1 MEIRR
6 DRYLDRLIAHKG
18 NGRVKI
24 VTGIRRCGKSY
35 LLFQLF
41 KRHLTE
47 TGVRPSH
54 IIEIQLED
62 RSNKELR
69 DPDACLA
76 FIKKQI
82 KDQKPYY
89 LLIDEVQLMGEFE
102 DVLNSCLH
110 IQNLDTYVT
119 GSNSKFLSKDII
131 TEFRGRG
138 DEMYLRPLSFRE
150 FRTTCEDKPFDDAWT
165 EYMTYGGLPY
175 CALLP
180 SREEKADYLKRLF
193 DEVFLRDIIERNRV
207 QNDAQMESLLNVIS
221 SAVGSLTNPRKL
233 EDTFASSGMGKLSA
247 STIKQYLD
255 YLCDAFMIEQ
265 AERYDIKGK
274 RYISTPYKYYFT
286 DTGLRNARL
295 NLTSSSSFAPRPSL
309 SELKWP
315 SVWRRFRQLE
325 ETHLMENVVY
335 NELCLR
341 GYSVDVG
348 VVEINE
354 RQADGKYVRKQI
366 EVDFVCNKADERV
379 YVQSAFSIPTTEK
392 RLQEERPLVNVGD
405 GFRKVVVTKDNVLRH
420 NDENG
425 ILIMSLQEFL
435 MDERALEK

>member
-1 MEIRR
+1 MEIGRE
-6 DRYLDRLIAHKG
+6 RYLGRLIAHKG
-18 NGRVKI
+18 NHRVKI
-24 VTGIRRCGKSY
+24 VTGVRRCGKSY

-41 KRHLTE
+41 KRHLLE
-47 TGVRPSH
+47 SGVRPSH

-62 RSNKELR
+62 RSNRELR

-82 KDQKPYY
+82 KDAKPYY
-89 LLIDEVQLMGEFE
+89 LLIDEVQLMPEFE

-138 DEMYLRPLSFRE
+138 DELYLRPLSFSE
-150 FRTTCEDKPFDDAWT
+150 FRSTCESMSFDDAWK
-165 EYMTYGGLPY
+165 EYITYGGLPY

-180 SREEKADYLKRLF
+180 TREEKADYLKHLF
-193 DEVFLRDIIERNRV
+193 DEVFVRDIVERHKL
-207 QNDAQMESLLNVIS
+207 QNDAELEILLNIVS

-255 YLCDAFMIEQ
+255 HLCDAFLLEQ
-265 AERYDIKGK
+265 ALRYDIKGK
-274 RYISTPYKYYFT
+274 KYISTPYKYYFT
-286 DTGLRNARL
+286 DMGLRNARL
-295 NLTSSSSFAPRPSL
+295 N
-309 SELKWP
+309 
-315 SVWRRFRQLE
+315 FRQLE
-325 ETHLMENVVY
+325 ETHLMENAVY
-335 NELCLR
+335 NELCMR

-354 RQADGKYVRKQI
+354 RQEDGKYVRKQI
-366 EVDFVCNKADERV
+366 EIDFVCNRADERV

-392 RLQEERPLVNVGD
+392 RLQEERPLRNVGD
-405 GFRKVVVTKDNVLRH
+405 GFRKVIVTKDNVVRH
-420 NDENG
+420 HDENG
-425 ILIMSLQEFL
+425 VLIMGLQEFL
-435 MDERALEK
+435 MDARSIEKE

>member
-6 DRYLDRLIAHKG
+6 DRYLERLIAHKG

-41 KRHLTE
+41 KRHLIE
-47 TGVRPSH
+47 TGVKPNH

-69 DPDACLA
+69 NPDACLA

-89 LLIDEVQLMGEFE
+89 LLIDEVQLMDEFE

-110 IQNLDTYVT
+110 IENLDTYVT

-138 DEMYLRPLSFRE
+138 DEMYLRPLSFKE
-150 FRTTCEDKPFDDAWT
+150 YRTIQPDKPFDDVWT
-165 EYMTYGGLPY
+165 EYMTFGGLPY

-207 QNDAQMESLLNVIS
+207 QNDAQLESLLNVIS
-221 SAVGSLTNPRKL
+221 SAVGSLTNPKKL
-233 EDTFASSGMGKLSA
+233 EDTFTSSGTGKLSTV
-247 STIKQYLD
+247 TIKQYLD

-295 NLTSSSSFAPRPSL
+295 N
-309 SELKWP
+309 
-315 SVWRRFRQLE
+315 FRQLE
-325 ETHLMENVVY
+325 ETHLMENVMY

-354 RQADGKYVRKQI
+354 RQEDGKYVRKQI

-392 RLQEERPLVNVGD
+392 RQQEERPLVNVGD
-405 GFRKVVVTKDNVLRH
+405 GFRKVVVTKDNVIRH

-425 ILIMSLQEFL
+425 ILIMSLHEFL

>member
-6 DRYLDRLIAHKG
+6 DRYLERLIAHKG

-41 KRHLTE
+41 KRHLIE
-47 TGVRPSH
+47 TGVKQNH

-89 LLIDEVQLMGEFE
+89 LLIDEVQLMDEFE

-138 DEMYLRPLSFRE
+138 DEMYLWPLSFKE
-150 FRTTCEDKPFDDAWT
+150 FRTTQPDKPFDEVWT
-165 EYMTYGGLPY
+165 EYMTFGGLPY

-180 SREEKADYLKRLF
+180 TREEKADYLKHLF
-193 DEVFLRDIIERNRV
+193 DEVFLRDIIERNKV
-207 QNDAQMESLLNVIS
+207 QNEAQLESLLNVIS
-221 SAVGSLTNPRKL
+221 SAVGSLTNPKKL
-233 EDTFASSGMGKLSA
+233 EDTFTNSGAGKLSA
-247 STIKQYLD
+247 YTIKQYLD

-295 NLTSSSSFAPRPSL
+295 N
-309 SELKWP
+309 
-315 SVWRRFRQLE
+315 FRQLE
-325 ETHLMENVVY
+325 ETHLMENVIY

-354 RQADGKYVRKQI
+354 RLENGKYVRKQI

-435 MDERALEK
+435 MDEGALEK

>member
-6 DRYLDRLIAHKG
+6 DRYLERLIAHKS

-47 TGVRPSH
+47 TGVKPNH

-89 LLIDEVQLMGEFE
+89 LLIDEVQLMNEFE

-138 DEMYLRPLSFRE
+138 DEMYLRPLSFKE
-150 FRTTCEDKPFDDAWT
+150 FRTTQPDKPFDEVWT
-165 EYMTYGGLPY
+165 EYMTFGGLPY

-180 SREEKADYLKRLF
+180 TREEKADYLKRLF

-207 QNDAQMESLLNVIS
+207 QNDAQLESLLNVIS
-221 SAVGSLTNPRKL
+221 SAVGSLTNPKKL
-233 EDTFASSGMGKLSA
+233 EDTFTSSGVGKLSA
-247 STIKQYLD
+247 YTIKQYLD

-295 NLTSSSSFAPRPSL
+295 N
-309 SELKWP
+309 
-315 SVWRRFRQLE
+315 FRQLE
-325 ETHLMENVVY
+325 ETHLMENVMY

-348 VVEINE
+348 VVEILE
-354 RQADGKYVRKQI
+354 RQEDGKYVRKQI

-435 MDERALEK
+435 MDEGALEK

>member
-6 DRYLDRLIAHKG
+6 DRYLERLIAHKG

-41 KRHLTE
+41 KRHLIE
-47 TGVRPSH
+47 TGVRPNH

-69 DPDACLA
+69 NPDACLA

-89 LLIDEVQLMGEFE
+89 LLIDEVQLMDEFE

-138 DEMYLRPLSFRE
+138 DEMYLRPLSFKE
-150 FRTTCEDKPFDDAWT
+150 YRTIQPDKPFDDVWT
-165 EYMTYGGLPY
+165 EYMTFGGLPY

-207 QNDAQMESLLNVIS
+207 QNDAQLESLLNVIS
-221 SAVGSLTNPRKL
+221 SAVGSLTNPKKL
-233 EDTFASSGMGKLSA
+233 EDTFTSSGTGKLSA
-247 STIKQYLD
+247 VTIKQYLD

-295 NLTSSSSFAPRPSL
+295 N
-309 SELKWP
+309 
-315 SVWRRFRQLE
+315 FRQLE
-325 ETHLMENVVY
+325 ETHLMENVMY

-354 RQADGKYVRKQI
+354 RQEDGKYVRKQI

-379 YVQSAFSIPTTEK
+379 YVQSAFSIPTIEK
-392 RLQEERPLVNVGD
+392 RQQEERPLVHVGD
-405 GFRKVVVTKDNVLRH
+405 GFRKVVVTKDNVIRH

-435 MDERALEK
+435 MDEGALEK

>member
-1 MEIRR
+1 MEIGRE
-6 DRYLDRLIAHKG
+6 RYLGRLIAHKG
-18 NGRVKI
+18 NQRVKI
-24 VTGIRRCGKSY
+24 VTGVRRCGKSY

-41 KRHLTE
+41 KRHLLE
-47 TGVRPSH
+47 SGVRPSH

-62 RSNKELR
+62 RSNRELR

-82 KDQKPYY
+82 KDAKPYY
-89 LLIDEVQLMGEFE
+89 LLIDEVQLMPEFE

-138 DEMYLRPLSFRE
+138 DELYLRPLSFCE
-150 FRTTCEDKPFDDAWT
+150 FRSTCESMSFDDAWK
-165 EYMTYGGLPY
+165 EYITYGGLPY

-180 SREEKADYLKRLF
+180 TREEKADYLKHLF
-193 DEVFLRDIIERNRV
+193 DEVFVRDIVERHKL
-207 QNDAQMESLLNVIS
+207 QNDAELEILLNIVS

-233 EDTFASSGMGKLSA
+233 EDKFASSGMGKLSA

-255 YLCDAFMIEQ
+255 HLCDAFLLEQ
-265 AERYDIKGK
+265 ALRYDIKGK
-274 RYISTPYKYYFT
+274 KYISTPYKYYFT
-286 DTGLRNARL
+286 DMGLRNARL
-295 NLTSSSSFAPRPSL
+295 N
-309 SELKWP
+309 
-315 SVWRRFRQLE
+315 FRQLE
-325 ETHLMENVVY
+325 ETHLMENAVY
-335 NELCLR
+335 NELCMR

-354 RQADGKYVRKQI
+354 RQEDGKYVRKQI
-366 EVDFVCNKADERV
+366 EIDFVCNRADERV

-392 RLQEERPLVNVGD
+392 RLQEERPLRNVGD
-405 GFRKVVVTKDNVLRH
+405 GFRKVIVTKDNVVRH
-420 NDENG
+420 HDENG
-425 ILIMSLQEFL
+425 VLIMGLQEFL
-435 MDERALEK
+435 MDARSIEKE

>member
-6 DRYLDRLIAHKG
+6 EKYLNRLIAHKG

-24 VTGIRRCGKSY
+24 VTGIRRCGKTY
-35 LLFQLF
+35 LLFKLF
-41 KRHLTE
+41 RQHLIE
-47 TGVRPSH
+47 SGVKANH

-62 RSNKELR
+62 RTNKELR

-76 FIKKQI
+76 YIKKQI
-82 KDQKPYY
+82 RDEKPYY
-89 LLIDEVQLMGEFE
+89 LIIDEVQMMAEFE

-138 DEMYLRPLSFRE
+138 DELYMRPLSFRE
-150 FRTTCEDKPFDDAWT
+150 FWATCEDKLFDAAWT

-180 SREEKADYLKRLF
+180 SREEKAEYLKRLF
-193 DEVFLRDIIERNRV
+193 DELFLRDIIERNRV
-207 QNDAQMESLLNVIS
+207 QNDAKIESLLNVIS
-221 SAVGSLTNPRKL
+221 SSVGSLTNPRKL
-233 EDTFASSGMGKLSA
+233 EDTFASNGMGRLSA
-247 STIKQYLD
+247 YTIKHYLD

-265 AERYDIKGK
+265 AERYDIKGR

-286 DTGLRNARL
+286 DAGLRNARL
-295 NLTSSSSFAPRPSL
+295 N
-309 SELKWP
+309 
-315 SVWRRFRQLE
+315 FRQLE
-325 ETHLMENVVY
+325 ETHLMENVIY
-335 NELCLR
+335 NELCMR
-341 GYSVDVG
+341 GFSVDVG

-366 EVDFVCNKADERV
+366 EVDFVCNKVDERI
-379 YVQSAFSIPTTEK
+379 YVQSAFSLPTTEK
-392 RLQEERPLVNVGD
+392 RLQEERPLNNVGD
-405 GFRKVVVTKDNVLRH
+405 SFRKIVVTKDNVIRH
-420 NDENG
+420 YDENG
-425 ILIMSLQEFL
+425 ILIMSLQDFL
-435 MDERALEK
+435 MDEQSLEI

>member
-6 DRYLDRLIAHKG
+6 DRYLERLIAHKG

-41 KRHLTE
+41 KRHLIE
-47 TGVRPSH
+47 TGVRQNH

-89 LLIDEVQLMGEFE
+89 LLIDEVQLMSEFE

-138 DEMYLRPLSFRE
+138 DEMYLRPLSFKE
-150 FRTTCEDKPFDDAWT
+150 FRTIQPDRPFDDVWT
-165 EYMTYGGLPY
+165 EYMTFGGLPY

-193 DEVFLRDIIERNRV
+193 DELFLRDIIERNKV
-207 QNDAQMESLLNVIS
+207 QNDAQLESLLNVIS
-221 SAVGSLTNPRKL
+221 SAVGSLTNPKKL
-233 EDTFASSGMGKLSA
+233 EDTFTSSGAGKLSA
-247 STIKQYLD
+247 ITIKQYLD

-295 NLTSSSSFAPRPSL
+295 N
-309 SELKWP
+309 
-315 SVWRRFRQLE
+315 FRQLE
-325 ETHLMENVVY
+325 ETHLMENVMY

-354 RQADGKYVRKQI
+354 RQEDGKYVRKQI

-392 RLQEERPLVNVGD
+392 RQQEERPLVNVGD
-405 GFRKVVVTKDNVLRH
+405 GFRKVVVTKDNVIRH

-425 ILIMSLQEFL
+425 ILIISLKEFL
-435 MDERALEK
+435 MDEGALEK

>member
-6 DRYLDRLIAHKG
+6 DRYLERLIAHKG

-41 KRHLTE
+41 KRHLIE
-47 TGVRPSH
+47 TGVKPNH

-69 DPDACLA
+69 NPDACLA

-89 LLIDEVQLMGEFE
+89 LLIDEVQLMDEFE

-110 IQNLDTYVT
+110 IENLDTYVT

-138 DEMYLRPLSFRE
+138 DEMYLRPLSFKE
-150 FRTTCEDKPFDDAWT
+150 YRTIQPDKPFDDVWT
-165 EYMTYGGLPY
+165 EYMTFGGLPY

-180 SREEKADYLKRLF
+180 SREEKADYLKHLF

-207 QNDAQMESLLNVIS
+207 QNDAQLESLLNVIS
-221 SAVGSLTNPRKL
+221 SAVGSLTNPKKL
-233 EDTFASSGMGKLSA
+233 EDTFTSSGTGKLSA
-247 STIKQYLD
+247 VTIKQYLD

-295 NLTSSSSFAPRPSL
+295 N
-309 SELKWP
+309 
-315 SVWRRFRQLE
+315 FRQLE
-325 ETHLMENVVY
+325 ETHLMENVMY

-354 RQADGKYVRKQI
+354 RLEDGKYVRKQI

-392 RLQEERPLVNVGD
+392 RQQEERPLVNVGD
-405 GFRKVVVTKDNVLRH
+405 GFRKVVVTKDNVIRH

>member
-1 MEIRR
+1 MEIGRE
-6 DRYLDRLIAHKG
+6 RYLGRLIAHKG
-18 NGRVKI
+18 NQLVKI
-24 VTGIRRCGKSY
+24 VTGVRRCGKSY

-41 KRHLTE
+41 KRHLLE
-47 TGVRPSH
+47 SGVRPSH

-62 RSNKELR
+62 RSNRELR

-82 KDQKPYY
+82 KDAKPYY
-89 LLIDEVQLMGEFE
+89 LLIDEVQLMPEFE

-138 DEMYLRPLSFRE
+138 DELYLRPLSFSE
-150 FRTTCEDKPFDDAWT
+150 FRSTCESMSFDDAWK
-165 EYMTYGGLPY
+165 EYITYGGLPY

-180 SREEKADYLKRLF
+180 TREEKADYLKHLF
-193 DEVFLRDIIERNRV
+193 DEVFVRDIVERHKL
-207 QNDAQMESLLNVIS
+207 QNDAELEILLNIVS

-255 YLCDAFMIEQ
+255 HLCDAFLLEQ
-265 AERYDIKGK
+265 ALRYDIKGK
-274 RYISTPYKYYFT
+274 KYISTPYKYYFT
-286 DTGLRNARL
+286 DMGLRNARL
-295 NLTSSSSFAPRPSL
+295 N
-309 SELKWP
+309 
-315 SVWRRFRQLE
+315 FRQLE
-325 ETHLMENVVY
+325 ETHLMENAVY
-335 NELCLR
+335 NELCMR

-354 RQADGKYVRKQI
+354 RQEDGKYVRKQI
-366 EVDFVCNKADERV
+366 EIDFVCNRADERV

-392 RLQEERPLVNVGD
+392 RLQEERPLRNVGD
-405 GFRKVVVTKDNVLRH
+405 GFRKVIVTKDNVVRH
-420 NDENG
+420 HDENG
-425 ILIMSLQEFL
+425 VLIMGLQEFL
-435 MDERALEK
+435 MDARSIEKE

>member
-6 DRYLDRLIAHKG
+6 DRYLERLIAHKG
-18 NGRVKI
+18 NGRVKT

-41 KRHLTE
+41 KRHLIE
-47 TGVRPSH
+47 TGVKPNH

-69 DPDACLA
+69 NPDACLT

-89 LLIDEVQLMGEFE
+89 LLIDEVQLMDEFE

-138 DEMYLRPLSFRE
+138 DEMYLRPLSFKE
-150 FRTTCEDKPFDDAWT
+150 FRTIQPDKPFDDVWT
-165 EYMTYGGLPY
+165 EYMTFGGLPY

-180 SREEKADYLKRLF
+180 TREEKADYLKHLF
-193 DEVFLRDIIERNRV
+193 DEVFLRDIIERNKV
-207 QNDAQMESLLNVIS
+207 QNDAQMESLLNIIS
-221 SAVGSLTNPRKL
+221 SAVGSLTNPKKL
-233 EDTFASSGMGKLSA
+233 EDTFTSSGMGKLSA

-295 NLTSSSSFAPRPSL
+295 N
-309 SELKWP
+309 
-315 SVWRRFRQLE
+315 FRQLE
-325 ETHLMENVVY
+325 ETHLMENVMY

-354 RQADGKYVRKQI
+354 RQEDGKYVRKQI

-379 YVQSAFSIPTTEK
+379 YVQSAFSIPTIEK
-392 RLQEERPLVNVGD
+392 RQQEERPLVHVGD
-405 GFRKVVVTKDNVLRH
+405 GFRKVVVTKDNVIRH

-435 MDERALEK
+435 MDEGALEK

>member
-6 DRYLDRLIAHKG
+6 DRYLERLIAHKG

-41 KRHLTE
+41 KRHLIE
-47 TGVRPSH
+47 TGVKLNH

-69 DPDACLA
+69 NPDVCLA

-89 LLIDEVQLMGEFE
+89 LLIDEVQLMDEFE

-110 IQNLDTYVT
+110 IENLDTYVT

-138 DEMYLRPLSFRE
+138 DEMYLRPLSFKE
-150 FRTTCEDKPFDDAWT
+150 YRTIQPDKPFDDVWT
-165 EYMTYGGLPY
+165 EYMTFGGLPY

-180 SREEKADYLKRLF
+180 SREDKADYLKRLF

-207 QNDAQMESLLNVIS
+207 QNDAQLESLLNVIS
-221 SAVGSLTNPRKL
+221 SAVGSLTNPKKL
-233 EDTFASSGMGKLSA
+233 EDTFTSSGTGKLSA
-247 STIKQYLD
+247 VTIKQYLD

-295 NLTSSSSFAPRPSL
+295 N
-309 SELKWP
+309 
-315 SVWRRFRQLE
+315 FRQLE
-325 ETHLMENVVY
+325 ETHLMENVMY

-354 RQADGKYVRKQI
+354 RQEDGKYVRKQI

-392 RLQEERPLVNVGD
+392 RQQEERPLVNVGD
-405 GFRKVVVTKDNVLRH
+405 GFRKVVVTKDNVIRH

-425 ILIMSLQEFL
+425 ILIMSLHEFL
-435 MDERALEK
+435 MDERALEKFV

>member
-6 DRYLDRLIAHKG
+6 DRYLERLIAHKG

-41 KRHLTE
+41 KRHLIE
-47 TGVRPSH
+47 TGVKPNH

-69 DPDACLA
+69 NPDACLA

-89 LLIDEVQLMGEFE
+89 LLIDEVQLMDEFE

-138 DEMYLRPLSFRE
+138 DEMYLRPLSFKE
-150 FRTTCEDKPFDDAWT
+150 FRTIQPDKPFDEVWA
-165 EYMTYGGLPY
+165 EYMTFGGLPY

-180 SREEKADYLKRLF
+180 TREEKADYLKHLF
-193 DEVFLRDIIERNRV
+193 DEVFLRDIIERNKI
-207 QNDAQMESLLNVIS
+207 QNDAQLESLLNIIS
-221 SAVGSLTNPRKL
+221 SAVGSLTNPKKL
-233 EDTFASSGMGKLSA
+233 EDTFTSSGAGKLSA
-247 STIKQYLD
+247 YTIKQYLD

-295 NLTSSSSFAPRPSL
+295 N
-309 SELKWP
+309 
-315 SVWRRFRQLE
+315 FRQLE
-325 ETHLMENVVY
+325 ETHLMENVMY

-348 VVEINE
+348 VVEILE
-354 RQADGKYVRKQI
+354 RQEDGKYVRKQI

-405 GFRKVVVTKDNVLRH
+405 GFRKVVVTKDNVIRH

-435 MDERALEK
+435 MDEGALEK

>member
-6 DRYLDRLIAHKG
+6 DRYLERLIAHKG

-41 KRHLTE
+41 KRHLIE
-47 TGVRPSH
+47 TGVKLNH

-69 DPDACLA
+69 NPDVCLA
-76 FIKKQI
+76 FIKKRI

-89 LLIDEVQLMGEFE
+89 LLIDEVQLMDEFE

-138 DEMYLRPLSFRE
+138 DEMYLRPLSFKE
-150 FRTTCEDKPFDDAWT
+150 YRTIQPDKPFDDVWT
-165 EYMTYGGLPY
+165 EYMTFGGLPY

-207 QNDAQMESLLNVIS
+207 QNDAQLESLLNVIS
-221 SAVGSLTNPRKL
+221 SAVGSLTNPKKL
-233 EDTFASSGMGKLSA
+233 EDTFTSSGTGKLSA
-247 STIKQYLD
+247 ITIKQYLD

-295 NLTSSSSFAPRPSL
+295 N
-309 SELKWP
+309 
-315 SVWRRFRQLE
+315 FRQLE
-325 ETHLMENVVY
+325 ETHLMENVMY

-354 RQADGKYVRKQI
+354 RQEDGKYVRKQI

-379 YVQSAFSIPTTEK
+379 YVQSAFSIPTIEK
-392 RLQEERPLVNVGD
+392 RQQEERPLVNVGD
-405 GFRKVVVTKDNVLRH
+405 GFRKVVVTKDNVIRH

-435 MDERALEK
+435 MDEGALEK

>member
-6 DRYLDRLIAHKG
+6 DRYMEKLIAHKG

-41 KRHLTE
+41 KRHLIE
-47 TGVRPSH
+47 SGVKPNH
-54 IIEIQLED
+54 ILEIQLED

-69 DPDACLA
+69 NPDACLA

-89 LLIDEVQLMGEFE
+89 LLIDEVQLIDEFE

-138 DEMYLRPLSFRE
+138 DEMYLRPLSFKE
-150 FRTTCEDKPFDDAWT
+150 YRTIQPDTPFDDVWT
-165 EYMTYGGLPY
+165 EYMTFGGLPY

-193 DEVFLRDIIERNRV
+193 DEVFLRDIIERNKV
-207 QNDAQMESLLNVIS
+207 QNDAQLESLLNVIS
-221 SAVGSLTNPRKL
+221 SAVGSLTNPKKL
-233 EDTFASSGMGKLSA
+233 EDTFTSSGTGKLSA
-247 STIKQYLD
+247 VTIKQYLD

-295 NLTSSSSFAPRPSL
+295 N
-309 SELKWP
+309 
-315 SVWRRFRQLE
+315 FRQLE
-325 ETHLMENVVY
+325 ETHLMENVLY

-354 RQADGKYVRKQI
+354 RQEDGKYVRKQI

-392 RLQEERPLVNVGD
+392 RQQEERPLVNVGD
-405 GFRKVVVTKDNVLRH
+405 GFRKVVVTKDNVIRH

-435 MDERALEK
+435 MDEGALEK

>member
-6 DRYLDRLIAHKG
+6 DRYLERLIAHKG

-41 KRHLTE
+41 KRHLIE
-47 TGVRPSH
+47 TGVKPNH

-69 DPDACLA
+69 NPDVCLA

-82 KDQKPYY
+82 KDQKSYY
-89 LLIDEVQLMGEFE
+89 LLIDEVQLMDEFE

-110 IQNLDTYVT
+110 IENLDTYVT

-138 DEMYLRPLSFRE
+138 DEMYLRPLSFKE
-150 FRTTCEDKPFDDAWT
+150 YRTIQPDKPFDDVWT
-165 EYMTYGGLPY
+165 EYMTFGGLPY

-207 QNDAQMESLLNVIS
+207 QNDAQLESLLNVIS
-221 SAVGSLTNPRKL
+221 SAVGSLTNPKKL
-233 EDTFASSGMGKLSA
+233 EDTFTSSGTGKLSA
-247 STIKQYLD
+247 VTIKQYLD

-295 NLTSSSSFAPRPSL
+295 N
-309 SELKWP
+309 
-315 SVWRRFRQLE
+315 FRQLE
-325 ETHLMENVVY
+325 ETHLMENVMY

-354 RQADGKYVRKQI
+354 RQEDGKYVRKQI

-392 RLQEERPLVNVGD
+392 RQQEERPLVNVGD

>member
-6 DRYLDRLIAHKG
+6 DRYLERLIAHKG

-41 KRHLTE
+41 KRHLIE
-47 TGVRPSH
+47 TGVKLNH

-69 DPDACLA
+69 NPDVCLA
-76 FIKKQI
+76 FIKKRI

-89 LLIDEVQLMGEFE
+89 LLIDEVQLMDEFE

-138 DEMYLRPLSFRE
+138 DEMYLRPLSFKE
-150 FRTTCEDKPFDDAWT
+150 YRTIQPDKPFDDVWT
-165 EYMTYGGLPY
+165 EYMTFGGLPY

-207 QNDAQMESLLNVIS
+207 QNDAQLESLLNVIS
-221 SAVGSLTNPRKL
+221 SAVGSLTNPKKL
-233 EDTFASSGMGKLSA
+233 EDTFTSSRTGKLSA
-247 STIKQYLD
+247 ITIKQYLD

-295 NLTSSSSFAPRPSL
+295 N
-309 SELKWP
+309 
-315 SVWRRFRQLE
+315 FRQLE
-325 ETHLMENVVY
+325 ETHLMENVMY

-354 RQADGKYVRKQI
+354 RQEDGKYVRKQI

-379 YVQSAFSIPTTEK
+379 YVQSAFSIPTIEK
-392 RLQEERPLVNVGD
+392 RQQEERPLVNVGD
-405 GFRKVVVTKDNVLRH
+405 GFRKVVVTKDNVIRH

-435 MDERALEK
+435 MDEGALEK

>member
-6 DRYLDRLIAHKG
+6 DRYLERLIAHKG

-41 KRHLTE
+41 KRHLIE
-47 TGVRPSH
+47 TGVKPNH

-69 DPDACLA
+69 NPDVCLA

-89 LLIDEVQLMGEFE
+89 LLIDEVQLMDEFE

-138 DEMYLRPLSFRE
+138 DEMYLRPLSFKE
-150 FRTTCEDKPFDDAWT
+150 YRTIQPDKPFDDVWT
-165 EYMTYGGLPY
+165 EYMTFGGLPY

-180 SREEKADYLKRLF
+180 SMEEKADYLKRLY

-207 QNDAQMESLLNVIS
+207 QNDAQLESLLNVIS
-221 SAVGSLTNPRKL
+221 SAVGSLTNPKKL
-233 EDTFASSGMGKLSA
+233 EDTFTSSGTGKLSA
-247 STIKQYLD
+247 VTIKQYLD

-295 NLTSSSSFAPRPSL
+295 N
-309 SELKWP
+309 
-315 SVWRRFRQLE
+315 FRQLE
-325 ETHLMENVVY
+325 ETHLMENVMY

-354 RQADGKYVRKQI
+354 RQEDGKYVRKQI

-392 RLQEERPLVNVGD
+392 RQQEERPLVNVGD
-405 GFRKVVVTKDNVLRH
+405 GFRKVVVTKDNVIRH

-425 ILIMSLQEFL
+425 ILIMSLHEFL

>member
-6 DRYLDRLIAHKG
+6 DRYLERLIAHKG

-41 KRHLTE
+41 KRHLIE
-47 TGVRPSH
+47 TGVKPNH

-89 LLIDEVQLMGEFE
+89 LLIDEVQLMDEFE

-110 IQNLDTYVT
+110 IENLDTYVT

-138 DEMYLRPLSFRE
+138 DEMYLRPLSFKE
-150 FRTTCEDKPFDDAWT
+150 YRTIQPDKAFDEVWT
-165 EYMTYGGLPY
+165 EYMTFGGLPY

-180 SREEKADYLKRLF
+180 TREEKADYLKHLF
-193 DEVFLRDIIERNRV
+193 DEVFLRDIIERNKI
-207 QNDAQMESLLNVIS
+207 QNDAQLESLLNIIS
-221 SAVGSLTNPRKL
+221 SAVGSLTNPKKL
-233 EDTFASSGMGKLSA
+233 EDTFTSSGAGKLSA
-247 STIKQYLD
+247 ITIKQYLD

-295 NLTSSSSFAPRPSL
+295 N
-309 SELKWP
+309 
-315 SVWRRFRQLE
+315 FRQLE
-325 ETHLMENVVY
+325 ETHLMENVMY

-354 RQADGKYVRKQI
+354 RQEDGKYVRKQI

-392 RLQEERPLVNVGD
+392 RQQEERPLVNVGD

-435 MDERALEK
+435 MDEGALEK

>member
-6 DRYLDRLIAHKG
+6 DRYLERLIAHKG

-41 KRHLTE
+41 KRHLIE
-47 TGVRPSH
+47 TGVRPNH

-69 DPDACLA
+69 DPDACLT

-89 LLIDEVQLMGEFE
+89 LLIDEVQLMSEFE

-138 DEMYLRPLSFRE
+138 DEMYLRPLSFKE
-150 FRTTCEDKPFDDAWT
+150 FRTTQPDKPFEEVWT
-165 EYMTYGGLPY
+165 EYMTFGGLPY

-180 SREEKADYLKRLF
+180 TRGEKADYLKRLF

-207 QNDAQMESLLNVIS
+207 QNDAQLESLLNVIS
-221 SAVGSLTNPRKL
+221 SAVGSLTNPKKL
-233 EDTFASSGMGKLSA
+233 EDTFTSSGAGKLSA
-247 STIKQYLD
+247 FTIKQYLD
-255 YLCDAFMIEQ
+255 YLCNAFMIEQ

-295 NLTSSSSFAPRPSL
+295 N
-309 SELKWP
+309 
-315 SVWRRFRQLE
+315 FRQLE
-325 ETHLMENVVY
+325 ETHLMENVMY

-354 RQADGKYVRKQI
+354 RQEDGKYVRKQI

-392 RLQEERPLVNVGD
+392 RQQEERPLVNVGD

-425 ILIMSLQEFL
+425 ILIMSLKEFL
-435 MDERALEK
+435 MDEGALEK

>member
-6 DRYLDRLIAHKG
+6 DRYLERLIAHKG

-41 KRHLTE
+41 KRHLIE
-47 TGVRPSH
+47 TGVRQNH

-69 DPDACLA
+69 DPDACLT

-89 LLIDEVQLMGEFE
+89 LLIDEVQLMSEFE

-138 DEMYLRPLSFRE
+138 DEMYLRPLSFKE
-150 FRTTCEDKPFDDAWT
+150 FRTIQPDRPFDDVWT
-165 EYMTYGGLPY
+165 EYMSFGGLPY

-193 DEVFLRDIIERNRV
+193 DELFLRDIIERNKV
-207 QNDAQMESLLNVIS
+207 QNDAQLESLLNVIS
-221 SAVGSLTNPRKL
+221 SAVGSLTNPKKL
-233 EDTFASSGMGKLSA
+233 EDTFTSSGAGKLSA
-247 STIKQYLD
+247 FTIKQYLD

-295 NLTSSSSFAPRPSL
+295 N
-309 SELKWP
+309 
-315 SVWRRFRQLE
+315 FRQLE
-325 ETHLMENVVY
+325 ETHLMENVMY

-354 RQADGKYVRKQI
+354 RQEDGKYVRKQI

-392 RLQEERPLVNVGD
+392 RQQEERPLVNVGD
-405 GFRKVVVTKDNVLRH
+405 GFRKVVVTKDNVIRH

-425 ILIMSLQEFL
+425 ILIISLKEFL
-435 MDERALEK
+435 MDEGALEK

>member
-1 MEIRR
+1 MAMEIRR
-6 DRYLDRLIAHKG
+6 DRYLGRLIAHKG

-41 KRHLTE
+41 KRHLIE
-47 TGVRPSH
+47 TGVKPNH

-82 KDQKPYY
+82 KDPKPYY
-89 LLIDEVQLMGEFE
+89 LLIDEVQLMSEFE

-138 DEMYLRPLSFRE
+138 DEMYLWPLSFKE
-150 FRTTCEDKPFDDAWT
+150 FRAIQPDKPFDDVWT
-165 EYMTYGGLPY
+165 EYMTFGGLPY

-180 SREEKADYLKRLF
+180 TREEKADYLKRLF
-193 DEVFLRDIIERNRV
+193 DELFLRDIIERNKV
-207 QNDAQMESLLNVIS
+207 QNDAQLECLLNVIS
-221 SAVGSLTNPRKL
+221 SAVGSLTNPKKL
-233 EDTFASSGMGKLSA
+233 EDTFTSSGTGKLSA

-295 NLTSSSSFAPRPSL
+295 N
-309 SELKWP
+309 
-315 SVWRRFRQLE
+315 FRQLE
-325 ETHLMENVVY
+325 ETHLMENVMY

-354 RQADGKYVRKQI
+354 RQKDGKYVRKQI

-405 GFRKVVVTKDNVLRH
+405 GFRKVMVTKDNVLRH

-435 MDERALEK
+435 IDEGALEK

>member
-6 DRYLDRLIAHKG
+6 DRYLERLIAHKG

-41 KRHLTE
+41 KRHLIE
-47 TGVRPSH
+47 TGVKQNH

-82 KDQKPYY
+82 KDQKTYY
-89 LLIDEVQLMGEFE
+89 LLIDEVQLMDEFE

-138 DEMYLRPLSFRE
+138 DEMYLWPLSFKE
-150 FRTTCEDKPFDDAWT
+150 FRTTQPDKPFDEVWT
-165 EYMTYGGLPY
+165 EYMTFGGLPY

-180 SREEKADYLKRLF
+180 TREEKADYLKHLF
-193 DEVFLRDIIERNRV
+193 DEVFLRDIIERNKV
-207 QNDAQMESLLNVIS
+207 QNDAQLESLLNVIS
-221 SAVGSLTNPRKL
+221 SAVGSLTNPKKL
-233 EDTFASSGMGKLSA
+233 EDTFTSSGAGKLSA
-247 STIKQYLD
+247 YTIKQYLD

-295 NLTSSSSFAPRPSL
+295 N
-309 SELKWP
+309 
-315 SVWRRFRQLE
+315 FRQLE
-325 ETHLMENVVY
+325 ETHLMENVMY

-348 VVEINE
+348 VVEILE
-354 RQADGKYVRKQI
+354 RQEDGKYVRKQI

-435 MDERALEK
+435 MNEGALEK

>member
-6 DRYLDRLIAHKG
+6 DRYLERLIAHKG

-41 KRHLTE
+41 KRHLIE
-47 TGVRPSH
+47 TGVKPNH

-69 DPDACLA
+69 NPDACLA

-82 KDQKPYY
+82 KNQKPYY
-89 LLIDEVQLMGEFE
+89 LLIDEVQLMDEFE

-138 DEMYLRPLSFRE
+138 DEMYLRPLSFKE
-150 FRTTCEDKPFDDAWT
+150 FRTIQPDKPFDDVWT
-165 EYMTYGGLPY
+165 EYMTFGGLPY

-180 SREEKADYLKRLF
+180 TREEKADYLKHLF
-193 DEVFLRDIIERNRV
+193 DEVFLRDIIERNKV
-207 QNDAQMESLLNVIS
+207 QNDAQMESLLNIIS
-221 SAVGSLTNPRKL
+221 SAVGSLTNPKKL
-233 EDTFASSGMGKLSA
+233 EDTFTSSGMGKLSA

-295 NLTSSSSFAPRPSL
+295 N
-309 SELKWP
+309 
-315 SVWRRFRQLE
+315 FRQLE
-325 ETHLMENVVY
+325 ETHLMENVMF

-354 RQADGKYVRKQI
+354 RQEDGKYVRKQI

-392 RLQEERPLVNVGD
+392 RQQEERPLVHVGD
-405 GFRKVVVTKDNVLRH
+405 GFRKVVVTKDNVIRH

-435 MDERALEK
+435 MDEGALEK

>member
-6 DRYLDRLIAHKG
+6 DRYLERLIAHKG

-41 KRHLTE
+41 QRHLIE
-47 TGVRPSH
+47 TGVKPNH

-69 DPDACLA
+69 NPDACLA

-89 LLIDEVQLMGEFE
+89 LLIDEVQLMDEFE

-110 IQNLDTYVT
+110 IENLDTYVT

-138 DEMYLRPLSFRE
+138 DEMYLRPLSFKE
-150 FRTTCEDKPFDDAWT
+150 YRTIQPDKPFDDVWT
-165 EYMTYGGLPY
+165 EYMTFGGLPY

-180 SREEKADYLKRLF
+180 SREEKTDYLKRLF

-207 QNDAQMESLLNVIS
+207 QNDAQLESLLNVIS
-221 SAVGSLTNPRKL
+221 SAVGSLTNPKKL
-233 EDTFASSGMGKLSA
+233 EDTFTSSGTGKLSA
-247 STIKQYLD
+247 FTIKQYLD

-295 NLTSSSSFAPRPSL
+295 N
-309 SELKWP
+309 
-315 SVWRRFRQLE
+315 FRQLE
-325 ETHLMENVVY
+325 ETHLMENVMY

-354 RQADGKYVRKQI
+354 RQEDGKYVRKQI

-392 RLQEERPLVNVGD
+392 RQQEERPLVNVGD
-405 GFRKVVVTKDNVLRH
+405 GFRKVVVTKDNVIRH

>member
-6 DRYLDRLIAHKG
+6 DRYLERLIAHKG

-41 KRHLTE
+41 KRHLIE
-47 TGVRPSH
+47 TGVKPNH

-69 DPDACLA
+69 NPDACLA

-89 LLIDEVQLMGEFE
+89 LLIDEVQLMDEFE

-138 DEMYLRPLSFRE
+138 DEMYLRPLSFKE
-150 FRTTCEDKPFDDAWT
+150 YRTIQPDKPFDDVWT
-165 EYMTYGGLPY
+165 EYMTFGGLPY

-207 QNDAQMESLLNVIS
+207 QNDAQLESLLNVIS
-221 SAVGSLTNPRKL
+221 SAVGSLTNPKKL
-233 EDTFASSGMGKLSA
+233 EDTFTSSGTGKLSA
-247 STIKQYLD
+247 VTIKQYLD

-295 NLTSSSSFAPRPSL
+295 N
-309 SELKWP
+309 
-315 SVWRRFRQLE
+315 FRQLE
-325 ETHLMENVVY
+325 ETHLMENVMY

-354 RQADGKYVRKQI
+354 RQEDGKYVRKQI

-392 RLQEERPLVNVGD
+392 RQQEERPLVNVGD
-405 GFRKVVVTKDNVLRH
+405 GFRKIVVTKDNVIRH

>member
-6 DRYLDRLIAHKG
+6 DRYLERLIAHKG

-41 KRHLTE
+41 KRHLIE
-47 TGVRPSH
+47 TGVKPNH

-69 DPDACLA
+69 NPDACLA

-89 LLIDEVQLMGEFE
+89 LLIDEVQLMDEFE

-138 DEMYLRPLSFRE
+138 DEMYLRPLSFKD
-150 FRTTCEDKPFDDAWT
+150 FKIIQPDKPFDDVWT
-165 EYMTYGGLPY
+165 EYMTFGGLPY

-180 SREEKADYLKRLF
+180 SREEKADYLKHLF
-193 DEVFLRDIIERNRV
+193 DEVFLRDIVERNKV
-207 QNDAQMESLLNVIS
+207 QNDAQLESLLNVIS
-221 SAVGSLTNPRKL
+221 SAVGSLTNPKKL
-233 EDTFASSGMGKLSA
+233 EDTFTSSGTGKLSA
-247 STIKQYLD
+247 MTIKQYLD

-286 DTGLRNARL
+286 DIGLRNARL
-295 NLTSSSSFAPRPSL
+295 N
-309 SELKWP
+309 
-315 SVWRRFRQLE
+315 FRQLE
-325 ETHLMENVVY
+325 ETHLMENVLY

-354 RQADGKYVRKQI
+354 RQEDGKYVRKQI

-392 RLQEERPLVNVGD
+392 RQQEERPLVNVGD
-405 GFRKVVVTKDNVLRH
+405 GFRKVVVTKDNVIRH

-425 ILIMSLQEFL
+425 ILIVSLQEFL
-435 MDERALEK
+435 MDEGALEK

>member
-6 DRYLDRLIAHKG
+6 DRYLERLIAHKG

-41 KRHLTE
+41 KRHLIE
-47 TGVRPSH
+47 TGVKPNH

-69 DPDACLA
+69 NPDACLA

-89 LLIDEVQLMGEFE
+89 LLIDEVQLMDEFE

-110 IQNLDTYVT
+110 IENLDTYVT

-138 DEMYLRPLSFRE
+138 DEMYLRPLSFKE
-150 FRTTCEDKPFDDAWT
+150 YRTIQPDKPFDDVWT
-165 EYMTYGGLPY
+165 EYMTFGGLPY

-207 QNDAQMESLLNVIS
+207 QNDAQLESLLNVIS
-221 SAVGSLTNPRKL
+221 SAVGSLTNPKKL
-233 EDTFASSGMGKLSA
+233 EDTFTSSGTGKLSA
-247 STIKQYLD
+247 FTIKQYLD

-295 NLTSSSSFAPRPSL
+295 N
-309 SELKWP
+309 
-315 SVWRRFRQLE
+315 FRQLE
-325 ETHLMENVVY
+325 ETHLMENVMY

-354 RQADGKYVRKQI
+354 RQEDGKYVRKQI
-366 EVDFVCNKADERV
+366 EVDFVCNKADERL

-392 RLQEERPLVNVGD
+392 RQQEERPLVNVGD
-405 GFRKVVVTKDNVLRH
+405 GFRKVVVTKDNVIRH

-435 MDERALEK
+435 MDEGALEK

>member
-6 DRYLDRLIAHKG
+6 DRYLERLIAHKG

-41 KRHLTE
+41 KRHLIE
-47 TGVRPSH
+47 TGVKPNH

-69 DPDACLA
+69 NPDACLA

-82 KDQKPYY
+82 KDQKSYY
-89 LLIDEVQLMGEFE
+89 LLIDEVQLMDEFE

-110 IQNLDTYVT
+110 IENLDTYVT

-138 DEMYLRPLSFRE
+138 DEMYLRPLSFKE
-150 FRTTCEDKPFDDAWT
+150 YRTIQPDKPFDDVWT
-165 EYMTYGGLPY
+165 EYMTFGGLPY

-207 QNDAQMESLLNVIS
+207 QNDAQLESLLNVIS
-221 SAVGSLTNPRKL
+221 SAVGSLTNPKKL
-233 EDTFASSGMGKLSA
+233 EDTFTSSGTGKLSA
-247 STIKQYLD
+247 VTIKQYLD

-274 RYISTPYKYYFT
+274 RYISTPYKYYKRYISTPYKYYFT

-295 NLTSSSSFAPRPSL
+295 N
-309 SELKWP
+309 
-315 SVWRRFRQLE
+315 FRQLE
-325 ETHLMENVVY
+325 ETHLMENVMY

-354 RQADGKYVRKQI
+354 RQEDGKYVRKQI

-392 RLQEERPLVNVGD
+392 RQQEERPLVNVGD
-405 GFRKVVVTKDNVLRH
+405 GFRKVVVTK
-420 NDENG
+420 
-425 ILIMSLQEFL
+425 
-435 MDERALEK
+435 ERGRWRNSFELCRMQPMLNNH

>member
-1 MEIRR
+1 MTMEIRR
-6 DRYLDRLIAHKG
+6 DRYLERLIAHKG

-41 KRHLTE
+41 KRHLIE
-47 TGVRPSH
+47 TGVKLNH

-69 DPDACLA
+69 NPDACLA

-82 KDQKPYY
+82 KDQKSYY
-89 LLIDEVQLMGEFE
+89 LLIDEVQLMDEFE

-110 IQNLDTYVT
+110 IENLDTYVT

-138 DEMYLRPLSFRE
+138 DEMYLRPLSFKE
-150 FRTTCEDKPFDDAWT
+150 YRTIQPDKPFDDVWT
-165 EYMTYGGLPY
+165 EYMTFRGLPY

-207 QNDAQMESLLNVIS
+207 QNDAQLESLLNVIS
-221 SAVGSLTNPRKL
+221 SAVGSLTNPKKL
-233 EDTFASSGMGKLSA
+233 EDTFTSSGTGKLSA
-247 STIKQYLD
+247 VTIKQYLD

-295 NLTSSSSFAPRPSL
+295 N
-309 SELKWP
+309 
-315 SVWRRFRQLE
+315 FRQLE
-325 ETHLMENVVY
+325 ETHLMENVMY

-354 RQADGKYVRKQI
+354 RQEDGKYVRKQI

-392 RLQEERPLVNVGD
+392 RQQEERPLVNVGD
-405 GFRKVVVTKDNVLRH
+405 GFRKVVVTKDNVIRH

>member
-6 DRYLDRLIAHKG
+6 DRYLERLIAHKG

-41 KRHLTE
+41 KRHLIE
-47 TGVRPSH
+47 TGVKLNH

-69 DPDACLA
+69 NPDACLA

-89 LLIDEVQLMGEFE
+89 LLIDEVQLMDEFE

-138 DEMYLRPLSFRE
+138 DEMYLRPLSFKE
-150 FRTTCEDKPFDDAWT
+150 FRTTQPDKPFDDVWT
-165 EYMTYGGLPY
+165 EYMTFGGLPY

-180 SREEKADYLKRLF
+180 TREEKADYLKRLF
-193 DEVFLRDIIERNRV
+193 DEVFLRDIIERNKV
-207 QNDAQMESLLNVIS
+207 QNDAQMESLLNIIS
-221 SAVGSLTNPRKL
+221 SAVGSLTNPKKL
-233 EDTFASSGMGKLSA
+233 EDTFTSSGAGKLSA
-247 STIKQYLD
+247 ITIKQYLD

-295 NLTSSSSFAPRPSL
+295 N
-309 SELKWP
+309 
-315 SVWRRFRQLE
+315 FRQLE
-325 ETHLMENVVY
+325 ETHLMENVMY

-348 VVEINE
+348 VVEILE
-354 RQADGKYVRKQI
+354 RQEDGKYVRKQI

-392 RLQEERPLVNVGD
+392 RQQEERPLVNVGD
-405 GFRKVVVTKDNVLRH
+405 GFRKVVVTKDNVIRH

-435 MDERALEK
+435 MDEGALDR

>member
-6 DRYLDRLIAHKG
+6 DRYLERLIAHKG

-41 KRHLTE
+41 KRHLIE
-47 TGVRPSH
+47 TGVKPNH

-69 DPDACLA
+69 NPDACLA

-82 KDQKPYY
+82 KDQKSYY
-89 LLIDEVQLMGEFE
+89 LLIDEVQLMDEFE

-138 DEMYLRPLSFRE
+138 DEMYLRPLSFKE
-150 FRTTCEDKPFDDAWT
+150 YRTIQPDKPFDDVWT
-165 EYMTYGGLPY
+165 EYMTFGGLPY

-207 QNDAQMESLLNVIS
+207 QNDAQLESLLNVIS
-221 SAVGSLTNPRKL
+221 SAVGSLTNPKKL
-233 EDTFASSGMGKLSA
+233 EDTFTSSGTGKLSA
-247 STIKQYLD
+247 VTIKQYLD

-295 NLTSSSSFAPRPSL
+295 N
-309 SELKWP
+309 
-315 SVWRRFRQLE
+315 FRQLE
-325 ETHLMENVVY
+325 ETHLMENVMY

-354 RQADGKYVRKQI
+354 RQEDGKYVRKQI

-392 RLQEERPLVNVGD
+392 RQQEERPLVNVGD
-405 GFRKVVVTKDNVLRH
+405 GFRKVVVTKDNVIRH

>member
-6 DRYLDRLIAHKG
+6 DRYLERLIAHKG

-41 KRHLTE
+41 KRHLIE
-47 TGVRPSH
+47 TGVKLNH

-69 DPDACLA
+69 NPDVCLA
-76 FIKKQI
+76 FIKKRI

-89 LLIDEVQLMGEFE
+89 LLIDEVQLMDEFE

-138 DEMYLRPLSFRE
+138 DEMYLRPLSFKE
-150 FRTTCEDKPFDDAWT
+150 YRTIQPDKPFDDVWT
-165 EYMTYGGLPY
+165 EYMTFGGLPY

-207 QNDAQMESLLNVIS
+207 QNDAQLESLLNVIS
-221 SAVGSLTNPRKL
+221 SAVGSLTNPKKL
-233 EDTFASSGMGKLSA
+233 EDTFTSSGTGKLSA
-247 STIKQYLD
+247 ITIKQYLD

-295 NLTSSSSFAPRPSL
+295 N
-309 SELKWP
+309 
-315 SVWRRFRQLE
+315 FRQLE
-325 ETHLMENVVY
+325 ETHLMENVMY

-354 RQADGKYVRKQI
+354 RQEDGKYVRKQI

-379 YVQSAFSIPTTEK
+379 YVQSAFSIPTIEK
-392 RLQEERPLVNVGD
+392 RQQEERPLVNVGD
-405 GFRKVVVTKDNVLRH
+405 GFRKVDVRGMRYGSRD
-420 NDENG
+420 
-425 ILIMSLQEFL
+425 SLVG
-435 MDERALEK
+435 KI

>member
-6 DRYLDRLIAHKG
+6 DRYLERLIAHKG

-41 KRHLTE
+41 KRHLIE
-47 TGVRPSH
+47 TGVELNH

-69 DPDACLA
+69 NPDACLA

-89 LLIDEVQLMGEFE
+89 LLIDEVQLMDEFE
-102 DVLNSCLH
+102 EVLNSCLH

-138 DEMYLRPLSFRE
+138 DEMYLRPLSFKE
-150 FRTTCEDKPFDDAWT
+150 FKTIQPDKPFDDVWT
-165 EYMTYGGLPY
+165 EYMTFGGLPY

-180 SREEKADYLKRLF
+180 SREEKADYLKHLF

-207 QNDAQMESLLNVIS
+207 QNDAQLESLLNVIS
-221 SAVGSLTNPRKL
+221 SAVGSLTNPKKL
-233 EDTFASSGMGKLSA
+233 EDTFTSSRTGTLSA
-247 STIKQYLD
+247 FTIKQYLD

-295 NLTSSSSFAPRPSL
+295 N
-309 SELKWP
+309 
-315 SVWRRFRQLE
+315 FRQLE
-325 ETHLMENVVY
+325 ETHLMENVMY

-354 RQADGKYVRKQI
+354 RQEDGKYVRKQI

-392 RLQEERPLVNVGD
+392 RQQEERPLVNVGD
-405 GFRKVVVTKDNVLRH
+405 GFRKVVVTKDNVIRH

>member
-1 MEIRR
+1 MTMEIRR
-6 DRYLDRLIAHKG
+6 DRYLERLIAHKG

-41 KRHLTE
+41 KRHLIE
-47 TGVRPSH
+47 TGAKPNH

-69 DPDACLA
+69 NPDACLA

-89 LLIDEVQLMGEFE
+89 LLIDEVQLMDEFE

-110 IQNLDTYVT
+110 IENLDTYVT

-138 DEMYLRPLSFRE
+138 DEMYLRPLSFKE
-150 FRTTCEDKPFDDAWT
+150 YRTIQPDKPFDDVWT
-165 EYMTYGGLPY
+165 EYMTFGGLPY

-207 QNDAQMESLLNVIS
+207 QNDAQLESLLNVIS
-221 SAVGSLTNPRKL
+221 SAVGSLTNPKKL
-233 EDTFASSGMGKLSA
+233 EDTFTSSGTGKLSA
-247 STIKQYLD
+247 VTIKQYLD

-265 AERYDIKGK
+265 SERYDIKGK

-295 NLTSSSSFAPRPSL
+295 N
-309 SELKWP
+309 
-315 SVWRRFRQLE
+315 FRQLE
-325 ETHLMENVVY
+325 ETHLMENVMY

-348 VVEINE
+348 VVEIYE
-354 RQADGKYVRKQI
+354 RQEDGKYVRKQI

-392 RLQEERPLVNVGD
+392 RQQEERPLVNVGD
-405 GFRKVVVTKDNVLRH
+405 GFRKVVVTKDNVIRH

-435 MDERALEK
+435 IDERALEK

>member
-6 DRYLDRLIAHKG
+6 DRYMEKLIAHKG

-41 KRHLTE
+41 KRHLIE
-47 TGVRPSH
+47 SGVKPNH
-54 IIEIQLED
+54 ILEIQLED

-69 DPDACLA
+69 NPDACLA

-89 LLIDEVQLMGEFE
+89 LLIDEVQLMDEFE

-138 DEMYLRPLSFRE
+138 DEMYLRPLSFKE
-150 FRTTCEDKPFDDAWT
+150 YRTIQPDTPFDDVWT
-165 EYMTYGGLPY
+165 EYMTFGGLPY

-207 QNDAQMESLLNVIS
+207 QNDAQLESLLNVIS
-221 SAVGSLTNPRKL
+221 SAVGSLTNPKKL
-233 EDTFASSGMGKLSA
+233 EDTFISSGTGKLSA
-247 STIKQYLD
+247 VTIKQYLD
-255 YLCDAFMIEQ
+255 YLCDAFLIEQ

-295 NLTSSSSFAPRPSL
+295 N
-309 SELKWP
+309 
-315 SVWRRFRQLE
+315 FRQLE
-325 ETHLMENVVY
+325 ETHLMENVMY

-354 RQADGKYVRKQI
+354 RQENGKYVRKQI

-392 RLQEERPLVNVGD
+392 RQQEERPLVNVGD

-435 MDERALEK
+435 MDEGALEK

>member
-6 DRYLDRLIAHKG
+6 DRYLERLIAHKG

-41 KRHLTE
+41 KRHLIE
-47 TGVRPSH
+47 TGVKLNH

-69 DPDACLA
+69 NPDACLA

-89 LLIDEVQLMGEFE
+89 LLIDEVQLMDEFE

-110 IQNLDTYVT
+110 IENLDTYVT

-138 DEMYLRPLSFRE
+138 DEMYLRPLSFKE
-150 FRTTCEDKPFDDAWT
+150 FKTIQPDKPFDDVWT
-165 EYMTYGGLPY
+165 EYMTFGGLPY

-180 SREEKADYLKRLF
+180 SREEKADYLKHLF

-207 QNDAQMESLLNVIS
+207 QNDAQLESLLNVIS
-221 SAVGSLTNPRKL
+221 SAVGSLTNPKKL
-233 EDTFASSGMGKLSA
+233 EDTFTSSGTGKLSA
-247 STIKQYLD
+247 VTIKQYLD

-295 NLTSSSSFAPRPSL
+295 N
-309 SELKWP
+309 
-315 SVWRRFRQLE
+315 FRQLE
-325 ETHLMENVVY
+325 ETHLMENVMY

-354 RQADGKYVRKQI
+354 RQEDGKYVRKQI

-379 YVQSAFSIPTTEK
+379 YVQSSFSIPTTEK
-392 RLQEERPLVNVGD
+392 RQQEERPLVNVGD
-405 GFRKVVVTKDNVLRH
+405 GFRKVVVTKDNVIRH